1 VKKRLTKMDNVEGFE
16 EVEDE
21 EFDEAI
27 DDLELDELP

>member
-1 VKKRLTKMDNVEGFE
+1 MKKRLTKMDNVEGFE